1 MFVVFEGID
10 GSGKTTVSNMVAERL
25 RAGGLSVKHLR
36 AEGKF
41 VSVVSEAIRELGRDA
56 RNIELVPQAEF
67 LLYVARDVQL
77 IEQALRPALGHTDV
91 VLADRFLYTAE
102 ILGRYGRRL
111 SPEWTAPI
119 LQAAAG
125 GLTPDLVV
133 LVDVDPV
140 LARARRKAAKLAA
153 DDQRPPSRK
162 GLTGVGLQHRM
173 RRGYL
178 DLAAAS
184 PERWIVV
191 DNEDV
196 LEDLVIRVTSLI
208 SEAHRAGVSQA
219 LHDFRAAEK
228 RSARAPVPLT
238 SPSEALEVF
247 LRWVDLRSE
256 REPRV
261 AAYLLGGLWG
271 PGVDERRRALADRVP
286 QAVLAGLSGLG
297 DDVSWELREKLRRD
311 HPRAVAQTLGGFLG
325 AHARATAL
333 RSALEREAPVEVVT
347 SLGRLDDDFAWEVR
361 ERLYDKHP
369 AAVVGSLAMLGS
381 ERAWNM
387 RQRWLDRANGQL
399 GQSYETA
406 RVGAKSVTGLD
417 DERSWGVRREVRA
430 SAPVATLASLEGVLG
445 ARSWDWRAEFLSRAP
460 KVVMLTLKRISHA
473 RAWQMRET
481 VAGDCKEA
489 IDSIA
494 WLDDPEAWAMRDTH
508 ADTWPST
515 VVKTLGPLSEAPR
528 GRELIERQLRA
539 YPGNVSL
546 LKHAAA
552 VALGTHRAG
561 TPDDY

>member
-77 IEQALRPALGHTDV
+77 IEQALRPALGQTDV

-102 ILGRYGRRL
+102 ILGRHGRRL

-125 GLTPDLVV
+125 GLVPDLVV

-162 GLTGVGLQHRM
+162 GLAGVGLQHRM

-178 DLAAAS
+178 GLAEAS

-191 DNEDV
+191 ENEDV
-196 LEDLVIRVTSLI
+196 LEDVVNRVTELI
-208 SEAHRAGVSQA
+208 GEAHRIGVAKA
-219 LHDFRAAEK
+219 LQNFRAAAK
-228 RSARAPVPLT
+228 RSARETKPLT
-238 SPSEALEVF
+238 SPGEALEAF

-261 AAYLLGGLWG
+261 AAYLLGGLFG
-271 PGVDERRRALADRVP
+271 PGVDERRRALAERVP

-297 DDVSWELREKLRRD
+297 DDVSWELRERLKGE

-325 AHARATAL
+325 GHARATAL
-333 RSALEREAPVEVVT
+333 RSALEREAPVEVAM
-347 SLGRLDDDFAWEVR
+347 SLGRLDDDFAWKMR
-361 ERLYDKHP
+361 ERLYDKYP

-381 ERAWNM
+381 ERAWKM

-417 DERSWGVRREVRA
+417 DERSWDVRREVRT
-430 SAPVATLASLEGVLG
+430 SAPVAALASLEGVIG
-445 ARSWDWRAEFLSRAP
+445 PRSWDWRAEFLSRAP
-460 KVVMLTLKRISHA
+460 KVVMLTLKRISHP
-473 RAWQMRET
+473 RAWQMREA

-494 WLDDPEAWAMRDTH
+494 WLDDPEAWDLRETH
-508 ADTWPST
+508 ADIWPST
-515 VVKTLGPLSEAPR
+515 VIKTLGPLSEAPR

-552 VALGTHRAG
+552 VELGTHRAG